1 MHAGSYLN
9 MAVIQIRQ
17 VATWE
22 YFLAFEKPLFAP
34 LTLWTRTVAVQS
46 RESLHGVLKCHNCK
60 LFQLNTGGPLL
71 VRFLLVRISN

>member
-22 YFLAFEKPLFAP
+22 YFLAFAKPLFAP
-34 LTLWTRTVAVQS
+34 LTLWTRTVAKRVITWS
-46 RESLHGVLKCHNCK
+46 VEM
-60 LFQLNTGGPLL
+60 P
-71 VRFLLVRISN
+71 